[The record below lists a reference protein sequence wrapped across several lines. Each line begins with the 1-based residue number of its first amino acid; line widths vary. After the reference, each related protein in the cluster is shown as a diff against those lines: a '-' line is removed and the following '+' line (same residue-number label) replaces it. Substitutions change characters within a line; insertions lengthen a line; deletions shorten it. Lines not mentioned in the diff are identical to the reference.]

1 MLLQPAFPKS
11 PSIYPN
17 QNSTVY
23 APNVPSFSSG
33 LLKNSTFFLKQSILS
48 TSYRI
53 HPKNPIFITC
63 SSESNVHSYGTV
75 DYEKKPTLKWNNICK
90 KIFKL
95 EKSNLGAASVLT
107 QVENEGKTITKLEIL
122 KILMELRKFRRFK
135 LALEILFF
143 LLDNSLFAL
152 AQMLRIVLRVCEW
165 MNNRS
170 ERFRVT
176 TRETTIHLDLIAKV
190 QGVSSAEQYFKK
202 LPDALKDKRVY
213 ASLLNA
219 YALSKM
225 REKAE
230 SLFDKMR
237 NRNYTDYTLPFNL
250 MMIIYRNL
258 KDHEKIESLVSEMV
272 EKRISLDIYTYNI
285 WLSACGSLDKME
297 QAFKQMELDNSV
309 NPNWITYSTMAMRYI
324 KSGLLEKAEEYLKK
338 LEDEITGQNRLP
350 YHHLINL
357 YAAAGRKEEVYRVWS
372 IYKASFVNIPN
383 LAYHDVILALTRLD
397 DTEGAEKMY
406 GEWLSVKS
414 AYDPRLGNLLL
425 SSYVRKGLSEKA
437 KTFFEQM
444 VENGGKHNS
453 MSWEILSEDHIANMR
468 IPEALSCLK
477 NAAALADEGS
487 RNWKPKPVNVSKILK
502 IVEEGDD
509 VAGKESLLEIL
520 SEVGC
525 LKDAAYM
532 SYIPLSD
539 GEKFAG
545 MGSNSAGGDESD
557 DGKFE
562 LLDQLQESF

>member
-11 PSIYPN
+11 PPNYPK
-17 QNSTVY
+17 QNRSTVY
-23 APNVPSFSSG
+23 APNSPSFSSG
-33 LLKNSTFFLKQSILS
+33 LLKNSTIFLKQSILS

-53 HPKNPIFITC
+53 HKKNQVFITC
-63 SSESNVHSYGTV
+63 SSVSNAHSYGPV
-75 DYEKKPTLKWNNICK
+75 HYDEKRPTMKWNSICK
-90 KIFKL
+90 KIIKL
-95 EKSNLGAASVLT
+95 ENSNLGAASVLN
-107 QVENEGKTITKLEIL
+107 QLENKGKMITSWEMFNIL
-122 KILMELRKFRRFK
+122 KELRKFRRFK
-135 LALEILFF
+135 LALE
-143 LLDNSLFAL
+143 
-152 AQMLRIVLRVCEW
+152 VCEW

-176 TRETTIHLDLIAKV
+176 TSDTAIHLDLIAKTH
-190 QGVSSAEQYFKK
+190 GISSAEQYFKK
-202 LPDALKDKRVY
+202 LPDGLKDKRVY
-213 ASLLNA
+213 SSLLNA
-219 YALSKM
+219 YARSKM

-237 NRNYTDYTLPFNL
+237 NRNYTDHTLPFNL
-250 MMIIYRNL
+250 MMTLYRNL
-258 KDHEKIESLVSEMV
+258 KDYEKIEYIVSEMV
-272 EKRISLDIYTYNI
+272 EKRISLDTYTYNV
-285 WLSACGSLDKME
+285 WLSSLGSQGSLDKME
-297 QAFKQMELDNSV
+297 QVFKQMELDNSV

-338 LEDEITGQNRLP
+338 IEDQITGQNRLP

-357 YAAAGRKEEVYRVWS
+357 YAAAGKKEEVYRVWS
-372 IYKASFVNIPN
+372 IYRASFVYIPN
-383 LAYHDVILALTRLD
+383 IAYHDVILALTRLD
-397 DTEGAEKMY
+397 DIEGAEKMY
-406 GEWLSVKS
+406 EEWLSVKS
-414 AYDPRLGNLLL
+414 AYDPRVGNVLL

-444 VENGGKHNS
+444 MEIGGKQNS

-477 NAAALADEGS
+477 NAAALAEGS
-487 RNWKPKPVNVSKILK
+487 RNWKPKPINVSKILK

-525 LKDAAYM
+525 LNDANYM
-532 SYIPLSD
+532 SYIPLSG
-539 GEKFAG
+539 GEKLAG
-545 MGSNSAGGDESD
+545 MGPNEEGSAGDEGD